1 MEAFGVV
8 WEVIVKDIGVVGSL
22 LLTGLGFMSWL
33 FLRERKDHKVNN
45 DRFINLYEKSIESDT
60 HLRDVLMEIKGIL
73 SK

>member
-1 MEAFGVV
+1 MDFVGVI
-8 WEVIVKDIGVVGSL
+8 WEVIVKDTGVIGAL
-22 LLTGLGFMSWL
+22 LLTALVFMSWL

-45 DRFINLYEKSIESDT
+45 DRFINLFEKSIESDT